1 MAYPL
6 KRAWFA
12 RIAVGMAALAFP
24 LLAVGSAQAAIAGA
38 NPESTSNRPDLVSAT
53 ALNSTTVLYCFDKQL
68 NNVAMNGPSF
78 LLGGYRSTRV
88 VPAFSALLEQT
99 VDTTGKC
106 VRATFGPPGPAIGDI
121 GQYTVALVLTGSN
134 VQTTAAVTNPI
145 SDSTALTVPASL
157 LPTHNGT
164 TGFTT
169 SLDLTGVI
177 PDPTTNSLTYVED
190 QAIST
195 ALVPVPGNFYFTRPG
210 GTTLCT
216 GLAAPAPVVSG
227 NQVTVFFGPVAT
239 CPVSDAVRAGQL
251 VGALPA
257 GAAAD
262 PVAAGGSPS
271 PPANVIVP
279 NTNGVTS
286 NPDLTGVKLESNLQ
300 AMDFTFDKQVSVVVP
315 TGFNAILSNGTVVP
329 SVTASVIASTAT
341 STTLRV
347 TFDTAVD
354 PLANYAEFVVGGSV
368 NMGAVKEVS
377 PPLLPNQPDAGPAGG
392 NAGAFARGF
401 TTAPDA
407 FGALISASTGVVTI
421 ALDQRAFVTVPAGI
435 SLVDGTGNITF
446 SAPAGSVTTPA
457 QAAGPETITV
467 QFSPGQVATAKNLA
481 LAAFAALGTNA
492 LGNPPVQANEPQ
504 IMSAPST
511 ASILHRAKL
520 EKPMSKKQ
528 VRAIR
533 ARVRAEERALLAKL
547 HHRSHHR

>member
-1 MAYPL
+1 MAHRL
-6 KRAWFA
+6 KRASFA
-12 RIAVGMAALAFP
+12 RLAVGMAALAFP

-68 NNVAMNGPSF
+68 NNVGLVPAAF
-78 LLGGYRSTRV
+78 LLGGYRSGRFV
-88 VPAFSALLEQT
+88 GAGLALLEQT

-106 VRATFGPPGPAIGDI
+106 VRATFPSSIGDI
-121 GQYTVALVLTGSN
+121 GQYTIASVLTGSN

-157 LPTHNGT
+157 NPTHNGT
-164 TGFTT
+164 TGFTN

-195 ALVPVPGNFYFTRPG
+195 AAAPVAANFYFTRPG
-210 GTTLCT
+210 GTTPCT

-239 CPVSDAVRAGQL
+239 CPISDAVRAGQL
-251 VGALPA
+251 IGAFPA

-262 PVAAGGSPS
+262 PGIPS

-286 NPDLTGVKLESNLQ
+286 RPDLTGVKLESNLQ
-300 AMDFTFDKQVSVVVP
+300 AMDFTFDKQVSVTAP
-315 TGFNAILSNGTVVP
+315 TGFNAILSDSTVVP
-329 SVTASVIASTAT
+329 SVTASVISSTAT

-354 PLANYAEFVVGGSV
+354 PLANYAEFVVGGAV
-368 NMGAVKEVS
+368 NMGAVTEVS
-377 PPLLPNQPDAGPAGG
+377 PPLLVNSPDAGPAGG

-421 ALDQRAFVTVPAGI
+421 ALDQREFVSTPAAI
-435 SLVDGTGNITF
+435 NLVDGTGNITF

-467 QFSPGQVATAKNLA
+467 QFSPGQVATAKNLF
-481 LAAFAALGTNA
+481 LSIGALGTNA
-492 LGNPPVQANEPQ
+492 LGNPPVQFNPWQ

-533 ARVRAEERALLAKL
+533 ARVRAEEKAMLAKL
-547 HHRSHHR
+547 RHRHHHR